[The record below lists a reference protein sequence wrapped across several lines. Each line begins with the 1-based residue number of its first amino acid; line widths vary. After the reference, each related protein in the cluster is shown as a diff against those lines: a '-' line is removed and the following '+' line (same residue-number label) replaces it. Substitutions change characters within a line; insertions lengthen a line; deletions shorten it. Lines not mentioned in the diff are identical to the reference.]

1 MSTVIPVTPELAAPS
16 LAPSPAPKLNGEPLR
31 SKKYF
36 DQRSAQEMDQHL
48 RTPERTLQE
57 TLACACR
64 LIAAKQE
71 DAGLAGQISA
81 RSQRGEGFYWTLRF
95 GLGWEEAQPE
105 DFIEVD
111 GDLNTVTGTGMAN
124 PATRFHLWVYA
135 ARSDVRS
142 IIHTHSPWVQ
152 SLVAARQPLVVAQM
166 DMTPLYDDCAFLAD
180 WPGVPIAD
188 QEGVII
194 TSALGNKRSI
204 VLAHHGML
212 TAGSTIQEAT
222 YLCVTLERAAR
233 IQVRAA
239 PYGPLKPVDGDL
251 AREAGGYLMRPR
263 IVNATFEYW
272 LRQTRPIA
280 PLKVE

>member
-1 MSTVIPVTPELAAPS
+1 MASQATTPSSAAPG
-16 LAPSPAPKLNGEPLR
+16 PKINGESLR
-31 SKKYF
+31 SKEYF
-36 DQRSAQEMDQHL
+36 DKRSAEEMDQHL
-48 RTPERTLQE
+48 ATPARTLQE

-81 RSQRGEGFYWTLRF
+81 RSTRGDGFYWTLRF
-95 GLGWEEAQPE
+95 GLGWEEATPE

-111 GDLNTVTGTGMAN
+111 GDLNTVTGTGMPN

-135 ARSDVRS
+135 SRKDVQS

-152 SLVAARQPLVVAQM
+152 AMAAARQPLVIAQM
-166 DMTPLYDDCAFLAD
+166 DMTPLYDECAFLSE

-194 TSALGNKRSI
+194 TGALGDKKTI
-204 VLAHHGML
+204 LLANHGML
-212 TAGSTIQEAT
+212 TTGSTIQEAA
-222 YLCVTLERAAR
+222 YLCVYLERACR
-233 IQVRAA
+233 IQVRASVF
-239 PYGPLKPVDGDL
+239 GPLKRVDGEL
-251 AREAGGYLMRPR
+251 AREAGGYLLRPR

-272 LRQTRPIA
+272 FRQTQPPP
-280 PLKVE
+280 PLNL